1 MDGLNGEPVTV
12 ESLRPMSAIAAGAA
26 SPSRLRP
33 GRIATMGAEVDIQS
47 QVHELGGVVSE
58 LSLGET
64 VRRIR
69 ILLDRLQLEAGAG
82 KTIRQVSV
90 WYNGLLY
97 IYTGST
103 DIRER

>member
-1 MDGLNGEPVTV
+1 MDGLNGEPITV
-12 ESLRPMSAIAAGAA
+12 ESLRPVSAIAARTA

-33 GRIATMGAEVDIQS
+33 GRITPMGAKVDIQS
-47 QVHELGGVVSE
+47 QVHELGGAVSE

-82 KTIRQVSV
+82 KTIRQVSA
-90 WYNGLLY
+90 WCNGLLS

-103 DIRER
+103 DMRER